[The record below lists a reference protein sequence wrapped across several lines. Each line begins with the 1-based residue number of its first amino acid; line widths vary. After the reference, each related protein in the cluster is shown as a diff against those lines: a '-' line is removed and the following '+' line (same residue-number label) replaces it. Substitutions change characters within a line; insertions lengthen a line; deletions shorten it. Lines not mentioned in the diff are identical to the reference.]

1 MGRQTKKKKIS
12 TTNFRLFIT
21 RMDLIGLRCL
31 YTLSLIKLITRNPPW
46 TIVSLSFNQEDD
58 TSNGPFI
65 RPPVS
70 HVDWGSIQH
79 INVIQR
85 FCTLARSNHIW
96 TLFWDV
102 RTNVCVCVCSSVAD
116 SIILYIPRVFFPF
129 FCAHLIG
136 SHIIIYCHLM
146 SVDKW
151 LIFYVKQIPNCLM
164 QTKYTVSQKR
174 VDLLEHTHISNRV
187 K

>member
-129 FCAHLIG
+129 FLCAPDWFPYYHLLSSFNVRRQVAYILRKTNTQLSDANKIYG
-136 SHIIIYCHLM
+136 FSEARRFIRTHSHI
-146 SVDKW
+146 
-151 LIFYVKQIPNCLM
+151 
-164 QTKYTVSQKR
+164 
-174 VDLLEHTHISNRV
+174 
-187 K
+187 